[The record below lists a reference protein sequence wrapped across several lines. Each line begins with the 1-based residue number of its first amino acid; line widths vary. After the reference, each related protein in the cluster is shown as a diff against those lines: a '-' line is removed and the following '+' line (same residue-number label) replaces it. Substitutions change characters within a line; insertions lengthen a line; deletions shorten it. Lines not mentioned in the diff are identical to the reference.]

1 LLSKTQ
7 SYFFFAAIFAVYII
21 SGFIDV
27 MDVDAAQYASIAR
40 EMLERGD
47 YLHVTNR
54 YVDYLDKPPLL
65 FWLSAL
71 SFKVFG
77 ISNFAYKLPSLLFAL
92 LGIFSTYKL
101 GKLLYSEKTGML
113 AALMLAS
120 CQAMFL
126 ITNDV
131 RTDTILTGAI
141 IFSIWNIAVFNQSGK
156 WISLLAGFTGIGLAM
171 LAKGPIG
178 LMAPALAFGS
188 HFILRREW
196 KSIFRWQWIS
206 GLLVVTI
213 LLSPMLM
220 GLHQQ
225 FDLHPEKGVSGV
237 RFYLWDQSFGRL
249 TGDNPFINSQ
259 QKPQHT
265 DPFFFVHS
273 FLWAFLPWSL
283 FFIFGYW
290 GKLKNIIL
298 SKFRLNEN
306 DEAITTGGFT
316 LVFIAMSLSD
326 YKLPH
331 YIFIVFPMA
340 AIISAD
346 YLLRIFENS
355 EKKKL
360 QQIFSVVQRITI
372 VLIWLVIL
380 ALCLYSF
387 PIKSVLVWM
396 SLIVFVAAAAYLFFK
411 KSEPFQMLI
420 TVSLVTMIGANFM
433 LSTHF
438 YPTLLSYQ
446 STGAAG
452 RFIKSKNIPN
462 EQFVCYISGGH
473 SLDFYSKRIVPW
485 IQSPQAVNDK
495 MKNGEVWV
503 FTNDE
508 GKQNFEKENLLP
520 DSVIAYSDYKVTM
533 LSLPFLKPDERGK
546 MLKRKYLLRF
556 AKN

>member
-1 LLSKTQ
+1 MLSKTQ
-7 SYFFFAAIFAVYII
+7 SYFFFAAIIAVYII

-47 YLHVTNR
+47 WLHVTNR
-54 YVDYLDKPPLL
+54 YQDYLDKPPLL

-113 AALMLAS
+113 SALMFAS

-141 IFSIWNIAVFNQSGK
+141 IFSIWNIAAYNQSGK
-156 WISLLAGFTGIGLAM
+156 LTDFLAGFIGIAAAM

-188 HFILRREW
+188 HFILKREW
-196 KSIFRWQWIS
+196 KSILRWQWII
-206 GLLVVTI
+206 GLLIVAIV
-213 LLSPMLM
+213 LSPMLI
-220 GLHQQ
+220 GLYQQ
-225 FDLHPEKGVSGV
+225 FDMHPEKGVSGV

-259 QKPQHT
+259 QKPQDA
-265 DPFFFVHS
+265 DPFFFIHS

-283 FFIFGYW
+283 FFLFGYW
-290 GKLKNIIL
+290 QKLKSIIL
-298 SKFRLNEN
+298 SKFRLNGNE
-306 DEAITTGGFT
+306 EAITTGGFT

-331 YIFIVFPMA
+331 YIFIMFPLA
-340 AIISAD
+340 AIITAD
-346 YLLRIFENS
+346 YLIKLFEAA
-355 EKKKL
+355 EKKKV
-360 QQIFSVVQRITI
+360 QQIFNAVQSITI
-372 VLIWLVIL
+372 LLIWLVIL
-380 ALCLYSF
+380 VLCLYSF
-387 PIKSVLVWM
+387 PIKSVLLWLC
-396 SLIVFVAAAAYLFFK
+396 LIVLVVLAVYQFFK
-411 KSEPFQMLI
+411 KSDSLHKLI
-420 TVSLVTMIGANFM
+420 TVSLVTMIGANVM
-433 LSTHF
+433 LSAHV

-446 STGAAG
+446 STVAAG
-452 RFIKSKNIPN
+452 RFIDSKNISN

-473 SLDFYSKRIVPW
+473 SLDFYSRRIVPW
-485 IQSPQAVNDK
+485 IQSPQGINDRIQ
-495 MKNGEVWV
+495 NGEVWV
-503 FTNDE
+503 FTNEE
-508 GKQNFEKENLLP
+508 GKENFQNENIIP
-520 DSVIAYSDYKVTM
+520 DSVITYSDYKVTM
-533 LSLPFLKPDERGK
+533 LSLPFLKPAEREK
-546 MLKRKYLLRF
+546 MLKKKYLLRF

>member
-1 LLSKTQ
+1 MLSKTQ
-7 SYFFFAAIFAVYII
+7 SYYFFAAIAAVYII

-54 YVDYLDKPPLL
+54 YQDYLDKPPLL
-65 FWLSAL
+65 FWLSAW

-92 LGIFSTYKL
+92 LGIFSSYKL

-113 AALMLAS
+113 SALMFAS

-141 IFSIWNIAVFNQSGK
+141 IFSIWNIATFNQSGK
-156 WISLLAGFTGIGLAM
+156 WISLLAGFIGIALAM

-178 LMAPALAFGS
+178 LMAPALAFGT

-196 KSIFRWQWIS
+196 KSIFKWQWIV
-206 GLLVVTI
+206 GMLIVIV
-213 LLSPMLM
+213 LLSPMLI
-220 GLHQQ
+220 GLYQQ
-225 FDLHPEKGVSGV
+225 FDLHPEKGISGV

-259 QKPQHT
+259 QKPQTT
-265 DPFFFVHS
+265 DPFFFAHT
-273 FLWAFLPWSL
+273 FLWAFLPWSI
-283 FFIFGYW
+283 FFICGYW
-290 GKLKNIIL
+290 QKLKIIIL
-298 SKFRLNEN
+298 SGFKLNEN
-306 DEAITTGGFT
+306 EEAITTGGFT

-331 YIFIVFPMA
+331 YIFIVFPLA

-346 YLLRIFENS
+346 YLMRIFENS
-355 EKKKL
+355 ENKKL
-360 QQIFSVVQRITI
+360 QQVFSVVQRITI
-372 VLIWLVIL
+372 ALVWLVIL
-380 ALCLYSF
+380 VLCIYSF
-387 PIKSVLVWM
+387 PIKSVLLWL
-396 SLIVFVAAAAYLFFK
+396 SLIVFLGLTVYFLIKRFE
-411 KSEPFQMLI
+411 SFQKLI
-420 TVSLVTMIGANFM
+420 VVSLVSMIGANFM
-433 LSTHF
+433 LSSHF

-446 STGAAG
+446 SNVSAG
-452 RFIKSKNIPN
+452 RFIDSKNIPN
-462 EQFVCYISGGH
+462 EQFECYISGGH

-485 IQSPQAVNDK
+485 IQSPNGVNDK
-495 MKNGEVWV
+495 MQNGEVWI

-533 LSLPFLKPDERGK
+533 LSLPFLKPDERER
-546 MLKRKYLLRF
+546 MLKKKYLLRF

>member
-1 LLSKTQ
+1 MLSKTQ
-7 SYFFFAAIFAVYII
+7 SYFFFAAIIAVYII

-40 EMLERGD
+40 EMQERED

-54 YVDYLDKPPLL
+54 YQDYLDKPPLL
-65 FWLSAL
+65 FWLSAW

-113 AALMLAS
+113 AALMFAS

-141 IFSIWNIAVFNQSGK
+141 IFSIWNIAAFNQSGK
-156 WISLLAGFTGIGLAM
+156 WVSLLAGFVGISLAM

-178 LMAPALAFGS
+178 LMAPAMALGS

-196 KSIFRWQWIS
+196 KSILRWQWII
-206 GLLVVTI
+206 GLLVVMT

-220 GLHQQ
+220 GLYQQ
-225 FDLHPEKGVSGV
+225 FDLHPEKGISGV

-259 QKPQHT
+259 QKPQAT
-265 DPFFFVHS
+265 DPFFFAHS

-290 GKLKNIIL
+290 QKLKTIFL
-298 SKFRLNEN
+298 STFRLKENE
-306 DEAITTGGFT
+306 EAITTGGFT

-331 YIFIVFPMA
+331 YIFIVFPLA

-372 VLIWLVIL
+372 VLIWVVVL
-380 ALCLYSF
+380 ALCTYSF

-396 SLIVFVAAAAYLFFK
+396 SLIAFVAATIYFFFE
-411 KSEPFQMLI
+411 KSEPLQKLI
-420 TVSLVTMIGANFM
+420 AISLITMIGANFM
-433 LSTHF
+433 LSTDF

-446 STGAAG
+446 STVAAG
-452 RFIKSKNIPN
+452 RFIESENIPK

-485 IQSPQAVNDK
+485 IQSPQGVNDRIQ
-495 MKNGEVWV
+495 NGDVWV

-508 GKQNFEKENLLP
+508 GKQNFEKENFFP
-520 DSVIAYSDYKVTM
+520 DSAITYTDYKVTM
-533 LSLPFLKPDERGK
+533 LSLPFMNPDEREK
-546 MLKRKYLLRF
+546 MLKKKYLLRF

>member
-1 LLSKTQ
+1 
-7 SYFFFAAIFAVYII
+7 
-21 SGFIDV
+21 

-40 EMLERGD
+40 EMLERKD

-54 YVDYLDKPPLL
+54 YADYLDKPPLL

-71 SFKVFG
+71 SFKAFG
-77 ISNFAYKLPSLLFAL
+77 ISNFAYKFPSLLFAL

-101 GKLLYSEKTGML
+101 GKLLYSEKTGIL
-113 AALMLAS
+113 AALMFAS

-141 IFSIWNIAVFNQSGK
+141 IFSIWNIAAFNQSGK
-156 WISLLAGFTGIGLAM
+156 WIALLAGFVGITLAM

-196 KSIFRWQWIS
+196 ATIFRWQWLI
-206 GLLVVTI
+206 GLIVVII
-213 LLSPMLM
+213 LLTPMLW
-220 GLHQQ
+220 GLYQQ

-259 QKPQHT
+259 DKPQDADT
-265 DPFFFVHS
+265 FFFMHT

-283 FFIFGYW
+283 FFILGYFM
-290 GKLKNIIL
+290 KLKTIVL
-298 SKFRLNEN
+298 SKFKLTKNE
-306 DEAITTGGFT
+306 EAITTGGFT

-331 YIFIVFPMA
+331 YIFIVFPLA

-346 YLLRIFENS
+346 YLLKVFENS

-360 QQIFSVVQRITI
+360 QQIFSVVQSVTI
-372 VLIWLVIL
+372 ALVWLVIIV
-380 ALCLYSF
+380 LCIYSF
-387 PIKSVLVWM
+387 PIKSVLLWC
-396 SLIVFVAAAAYLFFK
+396 SLSLFVAATIYFFFK
-411 KSEPFQMLI
+411 KSEVLQKLI
-420 TVSLVTMIGANFM
+420 TVSLITIIGANYM
-433 LSTHF
+433 LSLHV

-446 STGAAG
+446 SNVAG
-452 RFIKSKNIPN
+452 GKFIAKKNIPN
-462 EQFVCYISGGH
+462 EQFVCYLSGGH
-473 SLDFYSKRIVPW
+473 SLDFYSKRIVHW
-485 IQSPQAVNDK
+485 IQSPTEITTRLNK
-495 MKNGEVWV
+495 GEVWI
-503 FTNDE
+503 FTSDE
-508 GKQNFEKENLLP
+508 GKQNIEQAQLFA
-520 DSVIAYSDYKVTM
+520 DSVIAYSDYRVSM
-533 LSLPFLKPDERGK
+533 LSLQFLNPTEREK
-546 MLKRKYLLRF
+546 MLKKKYLLRF
-556 AKN
+556 SKN